1 VVRQLRRLAI
11 ELTPLDRQLDE
22 IEQCRAIIAG
32 SGLIPRLLDATAP
45 ARGAARL
52 HRAQRRH
59 AVQRRRR
66 PSAGVVVGR
75 HAIGILVDVDQ
86 ITAIKLVKHG
96 IRWSARP
103 VENV

>member
-1 VVRQLRRLAI
+1 LTRPLLLAA
-11 ELTPLDRQLDE
+11 PLGY
-22 IEQCRAIIAG
+22 IA
-32 SGLIPRLLDATAP
+32 PNDVN
-45 ARGAARL
+45 
-52 HRAQRRH
+52 